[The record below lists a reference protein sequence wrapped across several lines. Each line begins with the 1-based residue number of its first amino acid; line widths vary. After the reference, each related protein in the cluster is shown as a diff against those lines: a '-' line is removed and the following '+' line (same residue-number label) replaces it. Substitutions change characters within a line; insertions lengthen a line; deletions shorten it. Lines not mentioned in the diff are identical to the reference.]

1 MSNNC
6 KYYKLFYDMKIATK
20 EDLKRLV
27 QYGVL
32 TEAEFKFITGEDY
45 AE

>member
-20 EDLKRLV
+20 QDLKKLV
-27 QYGVL
+27 KYGVL
-32 TEAEFKFITGEDY
+32 TESEFKFITGEDY
-45 AE
+45 TE